1 MMRLVPL
8 LLVVAGA
15 FAQSGF
21 ASAHLPNYDITQI
34 GEPGSGRYVF
44 CSADTCPE
52 PTIKHL
58 ATPVPVAPDN
68 FPLPVP
74 SADENRPTRA
84 SFIRIVKR
92 HVPHRTHTR
101 QIRRAAK
108 VPKQGLCTTV
118 APDAST
124 SKHLADR

>member
-8 LLVVAGA
+8 LLAVVAT
-15 FAQSGF
+15 FAQTSF
-21 ASAHLPNYDITQI
+21 ASSRLSNYDITQI

-58 ATPVPVAPDN
+58 ATSVPVAPDD
-68 FPLPVP
+68 FPLPVS
-74 SADENRPTRA
+74 SADESRPMRA
-84 SFIRIVKR
+84 STVPIVKR
-92 HVPHRTHTR
+92 HISHRTH
-101 QIRRAAK
+101 IRHDRRVAK
-108 VPKQGLCTTV
+108 VSNRALCTTA